1 MIFLQE
7 IMSIS
12 GNQYF
17 WQFSKKALCKLRMRA
32 YLWSLG
38 LPESSFFPSCL
49 YKRASIMEVW
59 KSRERSKES
68 LTTQKGWEKRKSEKS
83 PPNPKKQTFLS
94 VLETKLVRKE
104 QSHLQNSPVGFGFS
118 VLRGK
123 MHFGSCIPPCFPGH
137 CTLWLQVHQTT
148 FPKRHFGD
156 VAYISGRNWMG
167 SVSLLMKA
175 AARNK
180 SSGGWKLG

>member
-1 MIFLQE
+1 MT
-7 IMSIS
+7 IS

-17 WQFSKKALCKLRMRA
+17 FQFSKKALCKLKMRA

-38 LPESSFFPSCL
+38 LPESCFFPSCL
-49 YKRASIMEVW
+49 YKRALTMEVW
-59 KSRERSKES
+59 KSRERSNES
-68 LTTQKGWEKRKSEKS
+68 PATPEGEGKDTKKGRRALYVLKNQSF
-83 PPNPKKQTFLS
+83 PS
-94 VLETKLVRKE
+94 VLETKLAMVRKE
-104 QSHLQNSPVGFGFS
+104 QSHLQNSPVGFGFL

-123 MHFGSCIPPCFPGH
+123 MHFGSYIPPCFPGH

-148 FPKRHFGD
+148 FPKGHFGD

-167 SVSLLMKA
+167 SMSLLMKA